1 MLRLP
6 FAHSGESGAQPE
18 LSSGMSC
25 TGWGTASS
33 EQEADLPPG
42 WTASTDP
49 QTGKPYYYNAATQES
64 SWRPPLIKPGTAKP
78 ARAAAAAANAPRDAP
93 RDSASARRTQ
103 RETKPP
109 SKPPAA
115 SNTGSSRD
123 GKRVVLTPR
132 TGAAT
137 TIQARSRGHL
147 TRQSSPARDRSSSA
161 VPGRGARSLSLE
173 PTGPRD
179 EDALARGM
187 HAASDFISCLQA
199 NLRVPAQP
207 LGKFKFEFDGD
218 KALARLAGLAKAEAL
233 GGAGEPLT
241 AEQLQARRSQ
251 PPQPQCKHT
260 NPNPSRDPN
269 PNPNPSP
276 NPHQAARLAQA
287 EATVPKGLGP
297 LDRKLWG
304 AFCVADLD
312 GSGAISRKELAYA
325 FRLAGLTST
334 TAEKRAVFREADLN
348 RDGYG

>member
-1 MLRLP
+1 M
-6 FAHSGESGAQPE
+6 
-18 LSSGMSC
+18 C

-78 ARAAAAAANAPRDAP
+78 ARAVAAATKAPRDAP
-93 RDSASARRTQ
+93 RDSTSARRTQ

-109 SKPPAA
+109 SKPPAV

-161 VPGRGARSLSLE
+161 VPGHGARSLSLE

-218 KALARLAGLAKAEAL
+218 KALARLAGQAKAEAL

-241 AEQLQARRSQ
+241 AEQLQARLERFDQ
-251 PPQPQCKHT
+251 
-260 NPNPSRDPN
+260 
-269 PNPNPSP
+269 SP
-276 NPHQAARLAQA
+276 FFF
-287 EATVPKGLGP
+287 
-297 LDRKLWG
+297 WG
-304 AFCVADLD
+304 
-312 GSGAISRKELAYA
+312 
-325 FRLAGLTST
+325 
-334 TAEKRAVFREADLN
+334 
-348 RDGYG
+348 

>member
-1 MLRLP
+1 
-6 FAHSGESGAQPE
+6 
-18 LSSGMSC
+18 MSC

-78 ARAAAAAANAPRDAP
+78 ARTAAAAAKAPRDAP

-161 VPGRGARSLSLE
+161 VPGHGARSLSLE

-218 KALARLAGLAKAEAL
+218 KALARLAGQAKAEAL

-241 AEQLQARRSQ
+241 AEQLQARRTQ
-251 PPQPQCKHT
+251 PPTRMQTQTQTQTVSQTQPH
-260 NPNPSRDPN
+260 
-269 PNPNPSP
+269 
-276 NPHQAARLAQA
+276 
-287 EATVPKGLGP
+287 PKP
-297 LDRKLWG
+297 KPQP
-304 AFCVADLD
+304 
-312 GSGAISRKELAYA
+312 
-325 FRLAGLTST
+325 
-334 TAEKRAVFREADLN
+334 
-348 RDGYG
+348 

>member
-1 MLRLP
+1 ML
-6 FAHSGESGAQPE
+6 
-18 LSSGMSC
+18 
-25 TGWGTASS
+25 TGWGTTSS

-78 ARAAAAAANAPRDAP
+78 ARAAAAAAKAPRDAP
-93 RDSASARRTQ
+93 RDSASARRMQ

-137 TIQARSRGHL
+137 TIQAQSRGHL

-161 VPGRGARSLSLE
+161 VPGHGARSLSLE
-173 PTGPRD
+173 PTGARD

-199 NLRVPAQP
+199 NLRLPAQP
-207 LGKFKFEFDGD
+207 LAKFKFEFDGD
-218 KALARLAGLAKAEAL
+218 KALARLAGQAKAEAL
-233 GGAGEPLT
+233 GGAGEPLSG
-241 AEQLQARRSQ
+241 EQLQAGRTLPPTKTQAQTQTQTQTRTRTRTQTRTQTQTQTQTLTRRRGSRRRRRRC
-251 PPQPQCKHT
+251 PRGSARSTASCGA
-260 NPNPSRDPN
+260 PSAWP
-269 PNPNPSP
+269 
-276 NPHQAARLAQA
+276 
-287 EATVPKGLGP
+287 
-297 LDRKLWG
+297 
-304 AFCVADLD
+304 
-312 GSGAISRKELAYA
+312 
-325 FRLAGLTST
+325 TST
-334 TAEKRAVFREADLN
+334 DLGRSRARSSRTPSGSRA
-348 RDGYG
+348 